1 MNAHVRPLLFLLF
14 MLGVSTLASAKPVN
28 TTFTGLALKG
38 YDPVAYFTLGRP
50 VKGDARL
57 TFEWK
62 GATWRFS
69 TTEHRNAF
77 VAEPERYAPSYGGY
91 CAWAMSQGRLANID
105 PEAWKIVSGKLYLN
119 YNDDI
124 QKRWERD
131 IPGFIAKAD
140 VEWARQLNP

>member
-140 VEWARQLNP
+140 AAWVRQLNP

>member
-140 VEWARQLNP
+140 VEWARLLNP

>member
-50 VKGDARL
+50 IKGDARL

-77 VAEPERYAPSYGGY
+77 IAEPERYAPSYGGY

-140 VEWARQLNP
+140 VEWARLLNP

>member
-77 VAEPERYAPSYGGY
+77 IAEPERYAPSYGGY

-140 VEWARQLNP
+140 VEWARLLNP

>member
-1 MNAHVRPLLFLLF
+1 MNAHVRLLLFLLF

-140 VEWARQLNP
+140 AAWVRQLNP